1 MLNPFMIL
9 SKQSEVVL
17 THFRWKIHITN
28 SLAIL
33 MMRFDDISDSLP
45 SGPLRAQCSALKNA
59 PHQRSPDIVDVGLTQ
74 QAAVRIHRK
83 CEATGIGKQSRRIAQ
98 FLMQYLEQLESSAAY
113 QCVPLG

>member
-1 MLNPFMIL
+1 MDFNDLKVNFGVFHVLNPFMIL

-45 SGPLRAQCSALKNA
+45 YGPLRAQCSALKNA
-59 PHQRSPDIVDVGLTQ
+59 LHKRSPDIVDVHNKL
-74 QAAVRIHRK
+74 
-83 CEATGIGKQSRRIAQ
+83 QSG
-98 FLMQYLEQLESSAAY
+98 YTENVKPLEEENNLGELPSSS
-113 QCVPLG
+113 CSTLSS

>member
-1 MLNPFMIL
+1 MIL

-45 SGPLRAQCSALKNA
+45 YGPLRAQCSALKNA
-59 PHQRSPDIVDVGLTQ
+59 LHKRSPDIVDVHNKL
-74 QAAVRIHRK
+74 
-83 CEATGIGKQSRRIAQ
+83 QSG
-98 FLMQYLEQLESSAAY
+98 YTENVKPLEEENGELPSSS
-113 QCVPLG
+113 CST